1 MSNIWKKSI
10 PQGNCEEPL
19 EDISVSMVAWGG
31 RLLLSAVDKDP
42 SIERVEQGQSDRRVN
57 LGSVCELMHSFPLS
71 WDISA
76 ACPHAL
82 NSEQDL
88 CPLCPLLTLPQA
100 FVQTELYDF
109 PFLSFSFFFLS
120 LQFAETRSWDF
131 YAVSEPEQTTLHLLY
146 YMIQLYPQSLVFQ
159 DMVSLW
165 SCGF

>member
-1 MSNIWKKSI
+1 MSNIWKKNI

-109 PFLSFSFFFLS
+109 PFLSFSFFSFLFS
-120 LQFAETRSWDF
+120 LQKPDHGTSM
-131 YAVSEPEQTTLHLLY
+131 QC
-146 YMIQLYPQSLVFQ
+146 QSLNKLPCTCFIIWF
-159 DMVSLW
+159 SYIH
-165 SCGF
+165 SP